1 VLKKCQAHI
10 NVEACNQTYLIK
22 CLLSMSTKD
31 LTVHRMRFKNRESSA
46 SESTKGDGTVDQEK
60 TSSDG
65 IDEIAEY
72 MKSRYLSCCED
83 TWRLFGFEFM
93 VNFLCGVSFC
103 ASTRIELCY
112 IARGN

>member
-1 VLKKCQAHI
+1 MLKKCQAHI
-10 NVEACNQTYLIK
+10 DVEACNQTYLIK

-46 SESTKGDGTVDQEK
+46 SESTKGDSTVDQEK
-60 TSSDG
+60 TSFDG

-83 TWRLFGFEFM
+83 TWRLFGFEFHGKFPLRS
-93 VNFLCGVSFC
+93 VFSC
-103 ASTRIELCY
+103 IY
-112 IARGN
+112 QD